1 MFVCRS
7 CANCCESCINTRT
20 LLTESL
26 WYQINHNTSPIF
38 TSDTLVTGMGH
49 GATALVVPV
58 LYFSYLNRNICVDI
72 CRNHCSLILF
82 GGPYNIGSST
92 SKQEEPPPLSYQFST
107 TPPPPSASLLP
118 IRKVSLRGFL
128 QKKRDLL
135 CIWFDDRLVK
145 RAFK

>member
-26 WYQINHNTSPIF
+26 WYQINHNTSPIT